1 MINRCCTDPITIKN
15 IEFTEGSII
24 AVDVLSVHYDKELWG
39 PEDTTKF
46 YPARHAPECKRKAAA
61 YLAFGYG
68 PKSKNKMT

>member
-15 IEFTEGSII
+15 IDFTEGLNI
-24 AVDVLSVHYDKELWG
+24 AVDVLSVHYDQELWG

-46 YPARHAPECKRKAAA
+46 YPPRHAPECKRKAAA